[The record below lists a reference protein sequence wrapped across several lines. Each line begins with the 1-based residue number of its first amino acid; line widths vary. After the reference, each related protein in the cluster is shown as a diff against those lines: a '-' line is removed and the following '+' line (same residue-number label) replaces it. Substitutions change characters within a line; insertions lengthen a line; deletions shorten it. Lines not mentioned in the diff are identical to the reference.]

1 MCAWRNLVLA
11 VNPFSL
17 HYSWKEQDSC
27 LKTKKDPVISWEC
40 LKTTEQINS
49 KSKPVKSNSKHHEPH
64 SIRIQIYQ
72 MPKYQIFPGFFHI
85 FPWFSHISSICFH
98 IFPYF
103 PMVFPYF
110 FHMFP
115 YFSIFSYGFSMV
127 FMVFPWFSH
136 GFPMVFPYFPMVF
149 PWFSYGF
156 PFPLE
161 LSSHAQGRSRAV
173 PPRCTRPAP
182 QRPPQGHTWHL
193 AETIA
198 LVGWWHGGLM
208 WVHGDFTI
216 I

>member
-17 HYSWKEQDSC
+17 HYTWKEQDSC
-27 LKTKKDPVISWEC
+27 LKTKEDPVISWEC

-49 KSKPVKSNSKHHEPH
+49 KSKPVKSNSKHHQPH

-72 MPKYQIFPGFFHI
+72 MPKYQIFTGFFHI
-85 FPWFSHISSICFH
+85 FPWFSHISSRCFH
-98 IFPYF
+98 IFLW
-103 PMVFPYF
+103 F
-110 FHMFP
+110 FH
-115 YFSIFSYGFSMV
+115 GFS
-127 FMVFPWFSH
+127 
-136 GFPMVFPYFPMVF
+136 MVFPYFPMVF
-149 PWFSYGF
+149 PWFSYVF

-208 WVHGDFTI
+208 WVHGDFSI

>member
-27 LKTKKDPVISWEC
+27 LKTKKDTVISWEC

-72 MPKYQIFPGFFHI
+72 MPKYQIFPFHI

-103 PMVFPYF
+103 PMVFPWF
-110 FHMFP
+110 SWFSHGFP
-115 YFSIFSYGFSMV
+115 I
-127 FMVFPWFSH
+127 FSH
-136 GFPMVFPYFPMVF
+136 GFPMVFPSLWSFLPM
-149 PWFSYGF
+149 PKAGAGRSLLGA
-156 PFPLE
+156 
-161 LSSHAQGRSRAV
+161 HAQHLSV
-173 PPRCTRPAP
+173 HPRGTPD
-182 QRPPQGHTWHL
+182 TWPRR
-193 AETIA
+193 
-198 LVGWWHGGLM
+198 
-208 WVHGDFTI
+208 
-216 I
+216 